1 MGEALSYFLQVVL
14 DTLHYFLQV
23 VLDTLHYF
31 LQVVLDTLHYFL
43 QVVLDTLHYFLQVVL
58 DTLHYFLQVVLDTL
72 HYFLQVV
79 LDALH
84 YFLQVVLDTLHY
96 LFKIK
101 GTYNFCKVPNLV
113 PYICNIL
120 IYRCYCRPTGI
131 RTPTNRTKIW
141 CATVTPWV
149 FRFKWCKYTDFII
162 NHKNIFHFFSKII
175 TKH

>member
-1 MGEALSYFLQVVL
+1 MGYLALFLQVVL

-31 LQVVLDTLHYFL
+31 LQVVWDTSRYFL
-43 QVVLDTLHYFLQVVL
+43 QVVLDTLHYFLQVVW
-58 DTLHYFLQVVLDTL
+58 DTSRYFFTDSVG
-72 HYFLQVV
+72 
-79 LDALH
+79 
-84 YFLQVVLDTLHY
+84 HY

-149 FRFKWCKYTDFII
+149 FLFQWCKGRKIFFIPKKYI
-162 NHKNIFHFFSKII
+162 TFFNVLNIKY
-175 TKH
+175 

>member
-1 MGEALSYFLQVVL
+1 MSYSLQVNGEALSYFLQVVLDALRYFLQVVL

-23 VLDTLHYF
+23 VLDTLR
-31 LQVVLDTLHYFL
+31 
-43 QVVLDTLHYFLQVVL
+43 
-58 DTLHYFLQVVLDTL
+58 YFLQVVLDTL

-79 LDALH
+79 LDALC
-84 YFLQVVLDTLHY
+84 YFLQVVWDILYY

-113 PYICNIL
+113 PHICNIL

-162 NHKNIFHFFSKII
+162 NHKNIFCFFSKLI

>member
-1 MGEALSYFLQVVL
+1 MIITILIKL
-14 DTLHYFLQV
+14 
-23 VLDTLHYF
+23 
-31 LQVVLDTLHYFL
+31 
-43 QVVLDTLHYFLQVVL
+43 TLHYFLQVVL

-79 LDALH
+79 LDALHYFLQVVLDTLH

-131 RTPTNRTKIW
+131 CIPSGRAFSNCCNRILG
-141 CATVTPWV
+141 
-149 FRFKWCKYTDFII
+149 FIKTI
-162 NHKNIFHFFSKII
+162 S
-175 TKH
+175 

>member
-1 MGEALSYFLQVVL
+1 MSYFLQVVL
-14 DTLHYFLQV
+14 DALR
-23 VLDTLHYF
+23 
-31 LQVVLDTLHYFL
+31 
-43 QVVLDTLHYFLQVVL
+43 
-58 DTLHYFLQVVLDTL
+58 YFLQVVLDTL

-79 LDALH
+79 LDALR
-84 YFLQVVLDTLHY
+84 YFLQVVWDILYY

-149 FRFKWCKYTDFII
+149 FLFQWCKGRNFFFIPKKYI
-162 NHKNIFHFFSKII
+162 AFFNVLSIKY
-175 TKH
+175 